1 MKTMQ
6 MRNDYDFTKV
16 MLKTLRSL
24 NESKSGKST
33 MNEQVGLTGPS
44 QEQRNSDNATPQ
56 SFNKPEED
64 VYDKVNDDITVINDV
79 DVKLLSSDDSDL
91 KLTDEQEKSISG
103 LIDNFRQQVSQ
114 IVDLDP
120 GFTINMDQIRLD
132 GTLTDDDISFV
143 LIAGQ
148 ESGTYVNADMLKI
161 EDETMVTLG
170 KLLKFE
176 QTFKSTMEPLITQRN
191 NNI

>member
-1 MKTMQ
+1 

-33 MNEQVGLTGPS
+33 MNEQFGLTGPS
-44 QEQRNSDNATPQ
+44 QEQRNSDSATPQ

-64 VYDKVNDDITVINDV
+64 VYDKLNDDITVINDV
-79 DVKLLSSDDSDL
+79 DIKLLSSDDSDL

-114 IVDLDP
+114 IADLDP

-143 LIAGQ
+143 LIAGE

-161 EDETMVTLG
+161 ENETMVTLD

>member
-1 MKTMQ
+1 MKTMK

-16 MLKTLRSL
+16 MLKTLRTL

-44 QEQRNSDNATPQ
+44 QEQRNSDSVPP
-56 SFNKPEED
+56 SSNKPDED

-79 DVKLLSSDDSDL
+79 DVKLLSSDNADM
-91 KLTDEQEKSISG
+91 KLTDEQQASISG

-132 GTLTDDDISFV
+132 GTLTDDDVSFV
-143 LIAGQ
+143 LIAGN
-148 ESGTYVNADMLKI
+148 ESGTYVNADMLKL
-161 EDETMVTLG
+161 EDETMVILG

-176 QTFKSTMEPLITQRN
+176 ETFKSTMEPIITQRN

>member
-1 MKTMQ
+1 

-16 MLKTLRSL
+16 MLKTLRTL

-44 QEQRNSDNATPQ
+44 QEQRNSDSVPP
-56 SFNKPEED
+56 SSNKPDED

-79 DVKLLSSDDSDL
+79 DVKLLSSDNADM
-91 KLTDEQEKSISG
+91 KLTDEQQASISG

-132 GTLTDDDISFV
+132 GTLTDDDVSFV
-143 LIAGQ
+143 LIAGN
-148 ESGTYVNADMLKI
+148 ESGTYVNADMLKL
-161 EDETMVTLG
+161 EDETMITLG

-176 QTFKSTMEPLITQRN
+176 ETFKSTMEPIITQRN

>member
-24 NESKSGKST
+24 NESKSSKSA

-44 QEQRNSDNATPQ
+44 QEQRNSDSVAPQ
-56 SFNKPEED
+56 SFNKSDED

-79 DVKLLSSDDSDL
+79 DIKLLSSDDSDL
-91 KLTDEQEKSISG
+91 KLTEDQEKSISG

-176 QTFKSTMEPLITQRN
+176 ETFKSTMEPLITQRN